1 MSRLLDLENFVAEKL
16 AWHQRIASDPAVSLS
31 AKAVAGFILHDLN
44 ASEGGAWRGQESM
57 AAGLGV
63 SARQLR
69 RLLDELEAASYLQVE
84 VRKGRGR
91 TNICRATVPDE
102 RAVAPVNRTSTA
114 AQVVEKRTSA
124 TVQAPKNRTLA
135 SRKPDM
141 DVRQYLYDPIR
152 RFPTPERRQAVH
164 PASVMPF
171 PCHDIRQMVVALG
184 GEAAAI
190 SYLDQANWDPVGRQ
204 ILCRSTIASCRLQA
218 LAGKWLAETGVT
230 IDLLSPP
237 KIPTGFWRIE
247 TRDPR
252 ASRAA

>member
-1 MSRLLDLENFVAEKL
+1 MSRLLDPENFVAEKL
-16 AWHQRIASDPAVSLS
+16 AWHQRIANDPTVSLS

-91 TNICRATVPDE
+91 TNICRATLPDE
-102 RAVAPVNRTSTA
+102 RAVASETRTSTA
-114 AQVVEKRTSA
+114 AQTIEKRTSA
-124 TVQAPKNRTLA
+124 TVQTPKNRTLA

-152 RFPTPERRQAVH
+152 RFPTPESRRAGSGDRALAQIA
-164 PASVMPF
+164 PF
-171 PCHDIRQMVVALG
+171 AEADIRAAVIRLA
-184 GEAAAI
+184 GEGATV
-190 SYLDQANWDPVGRQ
+190 SYLDPATWDADGNRIVCTSSWGFHKLCDLVGRP
-204 ILCRSTIASCRLQA
+204 
-218 LAGKWLAETGVT
+218 LAAKGVS
-230 IDLLSPP
+230 IDLQP
-237 KIPTGFWRIE
+237 
-247 TRDPR
+247 RDGGQM
-252 ASRAA
+252 AA

>member
-16 AWHQRIASDPAVSLS
+16 AWHQRIAIDPTVSLS

-63 SARQLR
+63 SPRQLR

-91 TNICRATVPDE
+91 TNICRATLPDE
-102 RAVAPVNRTSTA
+102 RAVASENRTSTA
-114 AQVVEKRTSA
+114 AQAVEKRTPA
-124 TVQAPKNRTLA
+124 TVQTPKNRTLV

-152 RFPTPERRQAVH
+152 RFPSQERRQPSR
-164 PASVMPF
+164 PASVAAF
-171 PCHDIRQMVVALG
+171 PCQDIRRMVVALG

-190 SYLDQANWDPVGRQ
+190 SYLDQASWDPTGRQ
-204 ILCRSTIASCRLQA
+204 ILCRNVIASDRLQE
-218 LAGKWLAETGVT
+218 LAGERLEGTGVT
-230 IDLLSPP
+230 IGLL
-237 KIPTGFWRIE
+237 
-247 TRDPR
+247 PR
-252 ASRAA
+252 STLSTSLAA

>member
-16 AWHQRIASDPAVSLS
+16 AWHQRISSDPTVSLS

-91 TNICRATVPDE
+91 TNICRAALPDE
-102 RAVAPVNRTSTA
+102 RAVVSEDRTSTA
-114 AQVVEKRTSA
+114 AQTVEKRTPA
-124 TVQAPKNRTLA
+124 TVQTPKNRTLA

-152 RFPTPERRQAVH
+152 RFSLPQARLLRGEEVTPARIVPFEHSGIRERVIGIA
-164 PASVMPF
+164 
-171 PCHDIRQMVVALG
+171 
-184 GEAAAI
+184 GEGATI
-190 SYLDQANWDPVGRQ
+190 SYLDPARWDADGSSIVCTSATGFGRLRDLVGRP
-204 ILCRSTIASCRLQA
+204 
-218 LAGKWLAETGVT
+218 LAAMGVSIT
-230 IDLLSPP
+230 L
-237 KIPTGFWRIE
+237 
-247 TRDPR
+247 R
-252 ASRAA
+252 ASDIGRLAA